1 MIKKLKRQK
10 QKQEVDKI
18 RLENLLIAQKE
29 IEAGR
34 KCTIMG
40 RTFTKRDLESSNNT
54 PNFIYEMDT
63 IRNKYIKIC

>member
-40 RTFTKRDLESSNNT
+40 RTFTKRDLE
-54 PNFIYEMDT
+54 
-63 IRNKYIKIC
+63 YIKSMIIRIKQEV

>member
-40 RTFTKRDLESSNNT
+40 RTFTKRDLEYTKSMIT
-54 PNFIYEMDT
+54 
-63 IRNKYIKIC
+63 RIKQEV